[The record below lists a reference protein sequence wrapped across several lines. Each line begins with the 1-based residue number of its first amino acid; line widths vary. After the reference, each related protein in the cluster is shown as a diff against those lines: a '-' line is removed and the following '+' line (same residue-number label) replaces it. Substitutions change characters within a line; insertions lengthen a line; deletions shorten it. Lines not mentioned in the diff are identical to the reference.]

1 MTPLRDPATIHRGG
15 GAGGRAAPH
24 VRPRGADGRCVDAPA
39 RGRYARRSMTDTRGT
54 QGRSLVRDGD
64 RLKAYRPLPADE
76 RRRLLDRALEAFA
89 AGDFFET
96 HEILEPAWMGTD
108 DPRERA
114 VLQGLIKLAAGY
126 VHAVRGNATG
136 MRKNLAGARDR
147 LARGAER
154 DPGGAVGAAVERLGV
169 DVDGLVD
176 AIDARLAAL
185 DADPGEDPAGTLLV
199 DRVPPPAVGR
209 IGR

>member
-1 MTPLRDPATIHRGG
+1 
-15 GAGGRAAPH
+15 
-24 VRPRGADGRCVDAPA
+24 
-39 RGRYARRSMTDTRGT
+39 MTDPRTT
-54 QGRSLVRDGD
+54 DGRSLIRDGD
-64 RLKAYRPLPADE
+64 RLKAYRPLHGDE
-76 RRRLLDRALEAFA
+76 RLRLLDHALEAFA
-89 AGDFFET
+89 GGDFFET

-154 DPGGAVGAAVERLGV
+154 GPDGRVDAAVARLR
-169 DVDGLVD
+169 VD
-176 AIDARLAAL
+176 ADALVAAVDERIAAL
-185 DADPGEDPAGTLLV
+185 DAGPGTDEDVPLV
-199 DRVPPPAVGR
+199 DRVPPPLVRRTG
-209 IGR
+209 G